1 MIKINRNTL
10 TAEQFNELV
19 ESVGWKVNS
28 NEQVNIALK
37 NSLYTV
43 CILKD
48 DKVVAMGRMIG
59 DKAMSYFIRDVVVLP
74 NYQGQG
80 IGRIIIEDMM
90 EFIKE
95 TNKKGYKCLVELTSA
110 SGKEAFYEKFGFE
123 RRPCDTSG
131 PGMFLLME

>member
-1 MIKINRNTL
+1 MVKINRNTL

-48 DKVVAMGRMIG
+48 DKVV
-59 DKAMSYFIRDVVVLP
+59 LP

-90 EFIKE
+90 AFIKE
-95 TNKKGYKCLVELTSA
+95 TNKRGYKCLVELTSA
-110 SGKEAFYEKFGFE
+110 SGKEEFYEKFGFE

-131 PGMFLLME
+131 PGMFLLMK